1 MTITTE
7 LDPTRGRFEMDKF
20 DGKGDFGMWKYKL
33 LGQLDIQ
40 GLASALDENATLYKD
55 SEKLEEG
62 AEPVLDPVKVAK
74 DTRVKNL
81 TGTCLSDMILR
92 KVMHERTAYGM
103 WKALERDYQTKSLPN
118 MIDLKQQFASFKMEE
133 SKSMEENMDM
143 FLKLVGDLASL
154 NINVS
159 DEDQAIQLLTSLPAQ
174 YEALVHTLK
183 YGTGKETLTV
193 REVTASSYSKEIE
206 LRQRGLLNKGK
217 FSSEGLYVE
226 SRGRSS
232 KKGDRN
238 NNRPNKGRSKSRDYR
253 SKSKPR
259 YNKEQKTG
267 CFICGKDGHWKR
279 ECPQRY
285 NKQQGNGDSANSVS
299 EPKQPLVLTV
309 STQDS
314 KNEWVLDS
322 GCSFHMT
329 PQKEELFDFKEH
341 DGGKVLMA
349 NNTHCEVKGI
359 AKIKICNSDGR
370 EVILTDV
377 RYMPRIS
384 SNLISYGMLEKAG
397 CSYTGEDYK
406 IIFYKNGE
414 KVISGRY
421 QDGLYYLIGDV
432 SKAEANIGRAEPN
445 VTDLWHSRLGHMSL
459 ANMNAL
465 VNKGYFQIKD
475 VEDLKFCESCVLGKS
490 HKQSFPKVK
499 HTTKGI
505 LDYVHSDLW
514 GSPSTPERLG
524 GCKYFVSFI
533 DDYSKKVWVYFLRT
547 KDEAFERFK
556 EWKIEVENQTGNKL
570 KCLRTDNGLEF

>member
-20 DGKGDFGMWKYKL
+20 DGKGNFGMWKYKL
-33 LGQLDIQ
+33 LGQLEIQ
-40 GLASALDENATLYKD
+40 GLALALDENATLYKD

-92 KVMHERTAYGM
+92 KVMNDRTAYGM

-118 MIDLKQQFASFKMEE
+118 MIYLKQQFASFKMEE

-143 FLKLVGDLASL
+143 FLKLEGDLASL

-159 DEDQAIQLLTSLPAQ
+159 DEDQAIQLLTSLPAL

-349 NNTHCEVKGI
+349 NNTHCKVKGI
-359 AKIKICNSDGR
+359 AKIKIYNSDGR

-384 SNLISYGMLEKAG
+384 RNLISYGMLEKLDVPTRVKTIG
-397 CSYTGEDYK
+397 LFSTRTEKRLSLEGIKMDYT
-406 IIFYKNGE
+406 I
-414 KVISGRY
+414 
-421 QDGLYYLIGDV
+421 
-432 SKAEANIGRAEPN
+432 
-445 VTDLWHSRLGHMSL
+445 
-459 ANMNAL
+459 
-465 VNKGYFQIKD
+465 
-475 VEDLKFCESCVLGKS
+475 
-490 HKQSFPKVK
+490 
-499 HTTKGI
+499 
-505 LDYVHSDLW
+505 
-514 GSPSTPERLG
+514 
-524 GCKYFVSFI
+524 
-533 DDYSKKVWVYFLRT
+533 
-547 KDEAFERFK
+547 
-556 EWKIEVENQTGNKL
+556 
-570 KCLRTDNGLEF
+570 